1 MRVLQLIP
9 SLNNG
14 GAERFVCEFSNEL
27 RRSFDVQCDIALMYG
42 DEEFSNNLKSSL
54 DGIECWSMHK
64 KPGFSLSYLFSLC
77 KLIRKNGYDV
87 VHAHLNCI
95 TYLLLSAF
103 VLRDVKFIA
112 TIHSDARFEA
122 PGFIDKLV
130 RKILFRSRRVTPVT
144 ISEESEKSFYDYY
157 DLNAKIIYNGLSRF
171 QLPEISDVS
180 IRKSSDDLIFIHPAS
195 CQPVKNQKLLLSVFK
210 RITRTHK
217 NVRLYWFGSNEA
229 NRELFDEMTA
239 YFSDNIRYMGCVNNL
254 RDYLYQADAM
264 CLSSLIEGMPMV
276 IIESF
281 SVGCIPLVTP
291 AGGCVNMIEDG
302 YNGFVSGGFDENSYY
317 EMIERFIALS
327 LKEKERMSEN
337 SSLSFKTYDISECVK
352 SYLDVYEC
360 TDNRTKHENS

>member
-1 MRVLQLIP
+1 MKVLQLIP

-27 RRSFDVQCDIALMYG
+27 KRSFDVRCDIVLMYSD
-42 DEEFSNNLKSSL
+42 DECSNALKTSL
-54 DGIECWSMHK
+54 DGIECRSLHK
-64 KPGFSLSYLFSLC
+64 KTGFSFSYLVNLC
-77 KLIRKNGYDV
+77 KLIRRNGYDV

-103 VLRDVKFIA
+103 VLRDVKFVA

-122 PGFIDKLV
+122 PGFIDKMV

-171 QLPEISDVS
+171 QLPEKSDVS
-180 IRKSSDDLIFIHPAS
+180 IRKSPDDLIFIHPAS
-195 CQPVKNQKLLLSVFK
+195 CQPVKNQKLLLSAFK
-210 RITRTHK
+210 RITCEHK
-217 NVRLYWFGSNEA
+217 NVFLYWFGSNEA
-229 NRELFDEMTA
+229 NIDLFNELSH
-239 YFSDNIRYMGCVNNL
+239 YLSDNIRYMGCVNNL
-254 RDYLYQADAM
+254 RDYLCQADAM

-291 AGGCVNMIEDG
+291 AGGCVNMVENG
-302 YNGFVSGGFDENSYY
+302 YNGFVSGDFDEDNYY
-317 EMIERFIALS
+317 RMIEKFITLS
-327 LKEKERMSEN
+327 SEEKERIRRN
-337 SSLSFKTYDISECVK
+337 SSLSFNTYDISECVK
-352 SYLDVYEC
+352 SYWEVYEC
-360 TDNRTKHENS
+360 TDNRTKYENS